1 MKYLIYILPFITFS
15 QTWVFNYDY
24 KIPPNLTVT
33 IDSLI
38 GNGHTLYFTCNTALK
53 VRYHIENIKLHV
65 IDSTAECNESNY
77 LKIKS
82 GKYEGVKISD
92 CIKVVGFKPRQN
104 NILNKGYK

>member
-1 MKYLIYILPFITFS
+1 MKLLIYILPFLTFG
-15 QTWVFNYDY
+15 QTWVFEHDY

-33 IDSLI
+33 VDSII
-38 GNGHTLYFTCNTALK
+38 GNGHTLYFTCNTALR

-82 GKYEGVKISD
+82 GKYEGVKISN
-92 CIKVVGFKPRQN
+92 CINVVGYKPRQIN
-104 NILNKGYK
+104 MIKQ

>member
-1 MKYLIYILPFITFS
+1 MKYLILFLPFFGFG
-15 QTWVFNYDY
+15 QTWNMEADHKLLPQRTYE
-24 KIPPNLTVT
+24 

-65 IDSTAECNESNY
+65 IDSTSECNESNY

-82 GKYEGVKISD
+82 GKYTGVKISN
-92 CIKVVGFKPRQN
+92 CLNVVGYKPRQN
-104 NILNKGYK
+104 NIIRQ